1 MKCISFGISYDRMV
15 SLVYYVEREGKV
27 TPVSEYR
34 EEQKSREHSVI
45 GLFTFEEMEETATRF
60 QINYALL
67 LEYWQSRTTKYENFD
82 GFDLICVN
90 ILDYQHIEGRQGRAL
105 IYLDKKHML
114 FFGDHIADT
123 QKLLDAVYHNGRENY
138 SKSHALH
145 DFFCYI
151 TVGDR
156 EYFDAVEKEILDLE
170 QALITSEKRDC
181 VKEIISLRKR
191 LMTLKKYYEQWI
203 DVLDNIS
210 ENENGLIDHKTLRYF
225 KILGNRIER
234 LYQNVLNLRDY
245 VTQVRESY
253 QAQVDINLNETM
265 KIFTVITTIFLPLT
279 LIVGW
284 YGMNFQM
291 PEYGWKYGYG
301 MVIGASLLTI
311 VGVFIYFKKMRW
323 F

>member
-1 MKCISFGISYDRMV
+1 M
-15 SLVYYVEREGKV
+15 YYVEQAGKL
-27 TPVSEYR
+27 TKAPAYKKGEKPESY
-34 EEQKSREHSVI
+34 SVI
-45 GLFTFEEMEETATRF
+45 GLFTWEEMEETAATF
-60 QINYALL
+60 QIPYELL
-67 LEYWQSRTTKYENFD
+67 QEFWQSRTTKYENFE

-105 IYLDKKHML
+105 IYLEKNLML
-114 FFGDHIADT
+114 FFGDHMADT
-123 QKLLDAVYHNGRENY
+123 QKLLDAVAHNGRENY

-145 DFFCYI
+145 DFFCHI
-151 TVGDR
+151 TIGDR

-191 LMTLKKYYEQWI
+191 LMTLKKYYEQWM
-203 DVLDNIS
+203 DVLDNIV
-210 ENENGLIDHKTLRYF
+210 ENENGIIDHKTLRYF
-225 KILGNRIER
+225 KILGNRIDR
-234 LYQNVLNLRDY
+234 LYANVLNLRDY

-265 KIFTVITTIFLPLT
+265 KVFTVITTIFLPLT

-301 MVIGASLLTI
+301 MVITVSVLVVL
-311 VGVFIYFKKMRW
+311 GVFLYFKKMRW